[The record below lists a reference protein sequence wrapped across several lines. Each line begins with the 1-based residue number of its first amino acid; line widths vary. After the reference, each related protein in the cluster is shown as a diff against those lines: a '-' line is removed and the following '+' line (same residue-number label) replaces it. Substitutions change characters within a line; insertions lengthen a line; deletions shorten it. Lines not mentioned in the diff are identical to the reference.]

1 MERGTVER
9 LAGRKG
15 ASRVA
20 LNGLSPL
27 EQPDASR
34 TDVSSGVIQFMKPW
48 THACTTH
55 IYVCM
60 YARLLFCRYTARMDR
75 KRPGLNAPG
84 IGLRAFCIVA
94 TQLRDAVDFVMV
106 SPMLRAH
113 DLFLRPRYADILVV
127 KSRRLSRRI

>member
-1 MERGTVER
+1 MKEQEEDNKEMEKRSETEER

-48 THACTTH
+48 THSRTH
-55 IYVCM
+55 DAYVCM
-60 YARLLFCRYTARMDR
+60 
-75 KRPGLNAPG
+75 
-84 IGLRAFCIVA
+84 RAFYFAGVWREW
-94 TQLRDAVDFVMV
+94 TGNG
-106 SPMLRAH
+106 PT
-113 DLFLRPRYADILVV
+113 
-127 KSRRLSRRI
+127 

>member
-9 LAGRKG
+9 WLAGRKG

-48 THACTTH
+48 THACTMRM
-55 IYVCM
+55 YVCAPSILPV
-60 YARLLFCRYTARMDR
+60 YGANGQETARPECSWNWIKSILYSR
-75 KRPGLNAPG
+75 NAAP
-84 IGLRAFCIVA
+84 
-94 TQLRDAVDFVMV
+94 
-106 SPMLRAH
+106 
-113 DLFLRPRYADILVV
+113 
-127 KSRRLSRRI
+127 